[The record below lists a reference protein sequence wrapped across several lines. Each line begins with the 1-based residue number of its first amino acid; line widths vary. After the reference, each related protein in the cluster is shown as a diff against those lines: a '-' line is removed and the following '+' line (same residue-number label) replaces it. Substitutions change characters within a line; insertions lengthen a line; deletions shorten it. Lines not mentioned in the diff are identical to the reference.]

1 MIRLTPLPIVALA
14 ICLIGA
20 PSALAQRDGPQA
32 LQKGPWTPELEA
44 NRQPVLVVRPDGP
57 TTGTLVDS
65 LRRRFIEGEEPA
77 FLTPPPDQA
86 YPSDPRG
93 GYGR

>member
-1 MIRLTPLPIVALA
+1 MRLPALLIVALVA
-14 ICLIGA
+14 SLLAA
-20 PSALAQRDGPQA
+20 PTALAQRDGPQA
-32 LQKGPWTPELEA
+32 VQKGPWTPELEA
-44 NRQPVLVVRPDGP
+44 NRRPLLVVRPGGD

-77 FLTPPPDQA
+77 FLTPPREQD